1 MDNVTELF
9 CTLLP
14 LEGERLLLPR
24 ACVAEVA
31 AWNVPVAVEGAPAWL
46 LGRLGWNGTTV
57 PVVSFEAL
65 QGREVPL
72 ATGRTRVALLRV
84 LGSRLGGQWI
94 GIVTQG
100 FPQGLRVTRDSLRT
114 AGGDLPAGRGPV
126 LCRVLM
132 MGESPLVPD
141 LEALEAM
148 VADELA
154 VP

>member
-1 MDNVTELF
+1 MENAAEIF

-31 AWNVPVAVEGAPAWL
+31 AWNVPVPVSGAPAWL
-46 LGRLGWNGTTV
+46 LGRLAWNGTTV

-65 QGREVPL
+65 QGHEVPP
-72 ATGRTRVALLRV
+72 ATGRTRVALLRT
-84 LGSRLGGQWI
+84 LGPRLAGQWI
-94 GIVTQG
+94 GVVTQG
-100 FPQGLRVTRDSLRT
+100 FPQGLRVTRDALKT
-114 AGGDLPAGRGPV
+114 AGSDLPPGRGPV

-132 MGESPLVPD
+132 VNESPLVPD
-141 LEALEAM
+141 LEALEAL

-154 VP
+154 AP